1 MSTYCFYLLKP
12 EGTCESA
19 GHHEFS
25 DDRAALIHA
34 KSVMGT
40 GSVEV
45 REGVRILCR
54 VHPDGAMTG

>member
-1 MSTYCFYLLKP
+1 MSTYSFYLLKP
-12 EGTCESA
+12 EGTSVSA

-25 DDRAALIHA
+25 GDFAALIYA
-34 KSVMGT
+34 ELVLES
-40 GSVEV
+40 GSIEV

>member
-12 EGTCESA
+12 EGTRESA

-25 DDRAALIHA
+25 DDVTALTYV
-34 KSVMGT
+34 KLVMD
-40 GSVEV
+40 SSSIEV
-45 REGVRILCR
+45 REGVRIVCR